1 MHVDK
6 GWDGVL
12 CTGRAVFGPG
22 ARPGGIARGGAEGM
36 ASGALWLFIPPPR
49 FICQKSRLPALLA
62 IKCTFPRLLEDHT
75 SLFWL

>member
-12 CTGRAVFGPG
+12 RTGRAVFGPG
-22 ARPGGIARGGAEGM
+22 ARPGGIARGGGR
-36 ASGALWLFIPPPR
+36 GDGVRGPLALYPPPR

-62 IKCTFPRLLEDHT
+62 IKCTFPRLLQDTT